1 MGLYLCLLAN
11 STSLDIVTD
20 PLFHSDP
27 PVVLLD
33 LS

>member
-1 MGLYLCLLAN
+1 MGLYLCLLTDG
-11 STSLDIVTD
+11 TSLDVIAD